1 MVIGRSG
8 AARSPSAVRTVTSA
22 NSGMNVATGSSS
34 DALPSSTSI
43 IVATLVIGLVI
54 E

>member
-8 AARSPSAVRTVTSA
+8 ATRCSPSVRTMTSP
-22 NSGMNVATGSSS
+22 NSGMKRATGSSS
-34 DALPSSTSI
+34 ATLPSSTSI
-43 IVATLVIGLVI
+43 IVATLVIGFVI